1 MAMRDMTL
9 MSKEE
14 KVFDL
19 LEFLLFQSL
28 RFCRNTTKSITMAVK
43 SMFDPKDM
51 VSLHPRAFAHT
62 DIEAGLSPSWY
73 VFSTAE
79 FCVILNLILLGPTGL
94 KVSVL
99 SLGGWLTY
107 GGTQKGSIVKDC
119 MQAAWDNGINFFD
132 TAEAYAAGESE
143 VEMGNALKELGWPR

>member
-1 MAMRDMTL
+1 MVCHFN
-9 MSKEE
+9 S
-14 KVFDL
+14 VL
-19 LEFLLFQSL
+19 LLL
-28 RFCRNTTKSITMAVK
+28 
-43 SMFDPKDM
+43 
-51 VSLHPRAFAHT
+51 HT
-62 DIEAGLSPSWY
+62 DPNLS
-73 VFSTAE
+73 
-79 FCVILNLILLGPTGL
+79 GPTGL

>member
-1 MAMRDMTL
+1 
-9 MSKEE
+9 
-14 KVFDL
+14 
-19 LEFLLFQSL
+19 
-28 RFCRNTTKSITMAVK
+28 MAVK

-51 VSLHPRAFAHT
+51 VSLRPYTFAHT

-73 VFSTAE
+73 AFLTAK
-79 FCVILNLILLGPTGL
+79 FCFILNLILLGPTGL